1 MGLLRVTAVALV
13 ACSAAGADPVAAPS
27 SVPHPDGWKQLPAV
41 AAAVGA
47 AAKADGVMIDSVD
60 AWGEPAHGCYA
71 VWLELHGG
79 SAEAPALADQVLAGF
94 THAAGPRDGA
104 AAPGSAG
111 SSNAGASK
119 AAASNAG
126 ASMAARTRNLAAWSE
141 AVVTSDVVKPAAAT
155 GALTFA
161 FTSLP
166 YRGRVRAQLAK
177 GRIGAVACFANEREP
192 LACQAICTQ
201 LLGAR

>member
-13 ACSAAGADPVAAPS
+13 ACSAAGADPAAAPS
-27 SVPHPDGWKQLPAV
+27 SVAHPAGWKQLPAV
-41 AAAVGA
+41 AATVGA
-47 AAKADGVMIDSVD
+47 AAKADGVAIDSVD

-79 SAEAPALADQVLAGF
+79 TSDAPALAEQVLAGM
-94 THAAGPRDGA
+94 AGAGAPRDD
-104 AAPGSAG
+104 
-111 SSNAGASK
+111 ASK
-119 AAASNAG
+119 APAAAAS
-126 ASMAARTRNLAAWSE
+126 SAAKTKGPVLWPEALTISE
-141 AVVTSDVVKPAAAT
+141 VVKPTAAT
-155 GALTFA
+155 GGLTFA

-166 YRGRVRAQLAK
+166 YRGRVRAELGN

>member
-13 ACSAAGADPVAAPS
+13 ACSAAGADPAGAPS
-27 SVPHPDGWKQLPAV
+27 SVAHPEGWKQLPAM

-47 AAKADGVMIDSVD
+47 AAKADGVTIDAVD

-79 SAEAPALADQVLAGF
+79 SAEAPALADQVLAGI
-94 THAAGPRDGA
+94 THGAGPRDGA
-104 AAPGSAG
+104 AASSNAA
-111 SSNAGASK
+111 SSNAGASN
-119 AAASNAG
+119 AAK
-126 ASMAARTRNLAAWSE
+126 TRSTAPWSE
-141 AVVTSDVVKPAAAT
+141 AVVTSDVVKPTAAT
-155 GALTFA
+155 GVLTFA

-166 YRGRVRAQLAK
+166 YRGRVRAQLGK
-177 GRIGAVACFANEREP
+177 GRLGAVACFANEREP

>member
-13 ACSAAGADPVAAPS
+13 ACSAAGADPAAAPS
-27 SVPHPDGWKQLPAV
+27 SVAHPDGWKQLPAV

-47 AAKADGVMIDSVD
+47 AAKADAVTIDSVD

-79 SAEAPALADQVLAGF
+79 SADAPALADQVLAGIAR
-94 THAAGPRDGA
+94 AAQPRDTA
-104 AAPGSAG
+104 TTTP
-111 SSNAGASK
+111 
-119 AAASNAG
+119 AAASSTAAASTAPAG
-126 ASMAARTRNLAAWSE
+126 AKAKAKGPAPWSE
-141 AVVTSDVVKPAAAT
+141 PVVISEVVKPTAAT
-155 GALTFA
+155 GSLTFG

-166 YRGRVRAQLAK
+166 YRGRVRAQLSK
-177 GRIGAVACFANEREP
+177 GRVAAVACFANEREP

>member
-13 ACSAAGADPVAAPS
+13 ACSAAGADPAAAPS
-27 SVPHPDGWKQLPAV
+27 SIAHPEGWKQLPAV

-47 AAKADGVMIDSVD
+47 ATKADGVTIDSVD

-71 VWLELHGG
+71 VWVELHGG
-79 SAEAPALADQVLAGF
+79 SAEAPALADQVLAGV
-94 THAAGPRDGA
+94 TRAAGPRDGA
-104 AAPGSAG
+104 AV
-111 SSNAGASK
+111 SSHAGASN
-119 AAASNAG
+119 AAKTT
-126 ASMAARTRNLAAWSE
+126 RTAPWSE
-141 AVVTSDVVKPAAAT
+141 AVVTSDVVKPTAAT
-155 GALTFA
+155 GVLTFA

-166 YRGRVRAQLAK
+166 YRGRVRAQLGK

-201 LLGAR
+201 LLGGR